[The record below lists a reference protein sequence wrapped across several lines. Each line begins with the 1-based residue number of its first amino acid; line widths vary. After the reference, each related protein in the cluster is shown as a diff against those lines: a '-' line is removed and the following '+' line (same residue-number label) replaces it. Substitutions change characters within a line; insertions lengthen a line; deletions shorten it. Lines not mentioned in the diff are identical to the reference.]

1 MNGFDVDLSL
11 GRAPR
16 RGSPFRLRAAFRTA
30 NDITAI
36 CGPSGAGKSSL
47 LLAIL
52 GALPEVQGHISLGQ
66 TVLLDSERGI
76 DLPVRERQ
84 VGMVLQDVPLF
95 PHLDVLHN
103 VTFGMR
109 GTDRLSRARGV
120 LERVGADDLALRA
133 PLELSGGQTQRVA
146 LARALG
152 AEPAAL
158 LLDEPFSAL
167 DPPARE
173 ALGRLL
179 LDLQAASGIPFLHVT
194 HDLGEALRLGRE
206 LVLLDHGSVVQQG
219 PAAEVIAQPA
229 SVAAARA
236 VGTENLLRGRVRKH
250 LEDRGCSEVEVQGT
264 LLQTTLLDLPV
275 DAPVALGLR
284 AEDILLSLRP
294 IHETSARNVLSGTVR
309 ELTAR
314 GPIVELRVTTP
325 ASLRV
330 LVTPVSVRELGLEP
344 GREVYLLIKASAFH
358 RLL

>member
-1 MNGFDVDLSL
+1 MNGLDVDLTL
-11 GRAPR
+11 RRTPR
-16 RGSPFRLRAAFRTA
+16 RGSPFRLHAAFRAA
-30 NDITAI
+30 NDITVV

-52 GALPEVQGHISLGQ
+52 GALPRVHGRICLGR
-66 TVLLDSERGI
+66 TALLDSDRGI
-76 DLPVRERQ
+76 DLPVRKRQ

-103 VTFGMR
+103 VAFGMR
-109 GTDRLSRARGV
+109 GGDRLSRAQGV
-120 LERVGADDLALRA
+120 LERVGAGDLASRG

-152 AEPAAL
+152 SEPAAL

-167 DPPARE
+167 DPHARE
-173 ALGRLL
+173 SLGRLL
-179 LDLQAASGIPFLHVT
+179 VDLQAASGIPFLHVT
-194 HDLGEALRLGRE
+194 HDLGEALRLGSD
-206 LVLLDHGSVVQQG
+206 LVLLDRGSVAQQG

-236 VGTENLLRGRVRKH
+236 VGTENLLRGRVRAH
-250 LEDRGCSEVEVQGT
+250 LPDRGCSEVEVEGT

-275 DAPVALGLR
+275 ASPVALGLR
-284 AEDILLSLRP
+284 AEDILLSLKP
-294 IHETSARNVLSGTVR
+294 IHETSARNVLSGTVQT
-309 ELTAR
+309 LTAR

-330 LVTPVSVRELGLEP
+330 LVTPVSVRELSLEP
-344 GREVYLLIKASAFH
+344 GRRVYLLVKASAFH